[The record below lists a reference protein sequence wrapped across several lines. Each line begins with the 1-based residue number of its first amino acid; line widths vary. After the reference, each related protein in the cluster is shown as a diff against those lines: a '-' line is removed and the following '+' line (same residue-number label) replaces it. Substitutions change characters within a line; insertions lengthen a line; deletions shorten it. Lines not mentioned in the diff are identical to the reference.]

1 MKLCLMI
8 VNDYTIIKTR
18 AILPTTSCGEVKM
31 TTRMRKHTKDCPHTT
46 SFKRHVVNAK
56 YYKIYK

>member
-1 MKLCLMI
+1 MKLCLII
-8 VNDYTIIKTR
+8 VNDYTIIKIR

-31 TTRMRKHTKDCPHTT
+31 TTRMRKHTEDCLYTT